1 MADTHKM
8 LADLWYLVT
17 ALVLLIY
24 VFLDGFDLGIG
35 VLTGLTSNPG
45 QRVQMLAAVD
55 PVWDAKELWLLLLTA
70 IVFAVFP
77 GLLSSAAQA
86 AMVPFLAMLAGLAIR
101 SHSIRLRRRSGDDAA
116 AVRAFTLGSTITAL
130 AQGLLLGAYLTGVTP
145 VGDAAVPGWPWLS
158 PLAVLVALAV
168 CAGYTLLGA
177 TYLLRTRPRAC
188 GTAHPRRCAYLAASL
203 FLVTAVVVT
212 VWLPQLHPML
222 AERWSQ
228 HPLACVIGVCALAA
242 GFSILYGAIRRQLPR
257 APFASALFIV
267 AALFVAFTLSLY
279 PYVVPDALTASQAAA
294 PDPIL
299 VYMLTG
305 AGILIP
311 IVLFF
316 NGYQHLA
323 ARDEARTE
331 PSPHGN
337 PGGIRSGVSRSDQ
350 TGSGR

>member
-35 VLTGLTSNPG
+35 VLTGLTADPG
-45 QRVQMLAAVD
+45 QRVRMLAAVD

-77 GLLSSAAQA
+77 GLSDSAAQA
-86 AMVPFLAMLAGLAIR
+86 AMVPFVLMLAGLAIR
-101 SHSIRLRRRSGDDAA
+101 SQSIRRRRRSGNDAA
-116 AVRAFTLGSTITAL
+116 AVRAFALGSTITAL
-130 AQGLLLGAYLTGVTP
+130 AQGLLLGAYLTGITAS
-145 VGDAAVPGWPWLS
+145 GDIAVPGWPWLS
-158 PLAVLVALAV
+158 PLAVLAALAV

-177 TYLLRTRPRAC
+177 TYLLRTRPRAYS
-188 GTAHPRRCAYLAASL
+188 TVHPRRCAYLAASL
-203 FLVTAVVVT
+203 FLVTAVMVT
-212 VWLPQLHPML
+212 AWLPQLHPML
-222 AERWSQ
+222 AERWSH
-228 HPLACVIGVCALAA
+228 HPLACIVGVLALAG
-242 GFSILYGAIRRQLPR
+242 GFSVLYHAIRRQFAR
-257 APFASALFIV
+257 APFAWALFIV
-267 AALFVAFTLSLY
+267 AVLFVAYTLSLY
-279 PYVVPDALTASQAAA
+279 PYVIPDTLTASQAAA
-294 PDPIL
+294 PDRVL

-323 ARDEARTE
+323 ARDESPAE
-331 PSPHGN
+331 PASRSEPN
-337 PGGIRSGVSRSDQ
+337 GIRSGVSRPDQ
-350 TGSGR
+350 TGSGH